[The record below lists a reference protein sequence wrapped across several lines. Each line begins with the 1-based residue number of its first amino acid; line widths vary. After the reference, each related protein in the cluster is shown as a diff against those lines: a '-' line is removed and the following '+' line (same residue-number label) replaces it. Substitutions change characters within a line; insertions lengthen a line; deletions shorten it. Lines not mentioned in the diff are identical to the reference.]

1 MTFRRSN
8 PSRRAWARVLA
19 VRAALVGATVMALGA
34 CAQPWQQFHAGD
46 EESAVVARMGQPR
59 EIYTLPDGSRR
70 LMWPTQ
76 PMGETTVAADIDA
89 AGKVI
94 RVRQVLQPSEFY
106 RAEPGQWTKNEVLI
120 NFGQPEEKAYFP
132 MMKREVWSYRYL
144 EDSVWYLLFNFYFD
158 DTGMLTATQKSPD
171 PLHAQGGDNKPM

>member
-1 MTFRRSN
+1 MTSRRSN
-8 PSRRAWARVLA
+8 LPRPAWRRACE
-19 VRAALVGATVMALGA
+19 VRAALVCAVLCALGA
-34 CAQPWQQFHAGD
+34 CAQPWQAFHAGD
-46 EESAVVARMGQPR
+46 EESAVVARLGQPR
-59 EIYTLPDGSRR
+59 EVYKLPDGSRR

-76 PMGETTVAADIDA
+76 PMGEITVAADIDA
-89 AGKVI
+89 TGKVI

-120 NFGQPEEKAYFP
+120 NFGQPVEKAYFP

-158 DTGMLTATQKSPD
+158 DTGVLTATQKSPD
-171 PLHAQGGDNKPM
+171 PLHTQGGDNKPM